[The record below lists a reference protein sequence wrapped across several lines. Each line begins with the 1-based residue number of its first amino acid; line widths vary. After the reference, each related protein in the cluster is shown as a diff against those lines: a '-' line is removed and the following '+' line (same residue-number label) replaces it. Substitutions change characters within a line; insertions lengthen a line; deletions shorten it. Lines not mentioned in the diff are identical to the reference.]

1 VSRHAN
7 PSDLGSEWN
16 DRWVSDGAAPEQ
28 QTVPPRVPPATRGE
42 AGLLNSLLLRISSRA
57 AKTAGPPNLFATMAR
72 NRGLFRRWLLF
83 AGKLMPGGG
92 LPRADTELVILRVS
106 HLTGCPYEAGH
117 HRPMALR
124 AGLDQAQVD
133 AVAQPLDEFAWTPR
147 QAAILTA
154 VDELHASRRIGDPTF
169 DALRTQLSD
178 RDLVELCMLV
188 GHYEMIAGLINSLA
202 IEEDVHR

>member
-1 VSRHAN
+1 M
-7 PSDLGSEWN
+7 
-16 DRWVSDGAAPEQ
+16 SDGSPPGQ
-28 QTVPPRVPPATRGE
+28 QTATRRVPPATREE
-42 AGLLNSLLLRISSRA
+42 AGLVNSLLLRISSRA

-72 NRGLFRRWLLF
+72 HRGLFRRWLLF

-124 AGLDQAQVD
+124 AGLDQTQID
-133 AVAQPLDEFAWTPR
+133 AVARPLDAFDWAPR

-154 VDELHASRRIGDPTF
+154 VDELHSSRRIADSTF
-169 DALRTQLSD
+169 EALRSHLSE
-178 RDLVELCMLV
+178 RDLVELCMLA
-188 GHYEMIAGLINSLA
+188 GHYEMIAGLINSLG
-202 IEEDVHR
+202 IEEDVRP